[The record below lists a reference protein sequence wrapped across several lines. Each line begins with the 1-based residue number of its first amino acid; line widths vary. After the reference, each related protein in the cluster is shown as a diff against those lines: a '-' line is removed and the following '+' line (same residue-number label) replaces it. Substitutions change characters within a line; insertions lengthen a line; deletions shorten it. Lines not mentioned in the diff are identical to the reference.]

1 MYESDPNRVFF
12 HEIHPDRKRTPCIP
26 ARPSG
31 IVLFRPFPTP
41 PDSRAIAAAHLK
53 APDPMTIAPH
63 DLGLRTPAASRWHGL
78 RLGSVIAC
86 HGVVDFFS
94 FLFVPLI
101 TVIEGHLALTHEQG
115 SLLIAVGSIC
125 SGLIQPTTAWICD
138 RFNTRLPGVLGLFC
152 AGLAALLVGQVET
165 FGQLLLL
172 QVIAAS
178 GVGAFHPV
186 AAAATGKLGGRRRS
200 MALSGFYMAGML
212 GGMSGNVIFPVWVR
226 EMGQGD
232 TGFGLRSLAWAML
245 LAVAFTIVLQ
255 LAIGKLDH
263 RNARRA
269 EGVPAPHIPHRW
281 RSVWLLYAGNAIRFT
296 VNAAMMLLVARWTEL
311 EAVARAGTLD
321 LNDAL
326 RAEASVR
333 NGPLQAAMQLG
344 AGGAAM
350 LAGAFIAHRH
360 ERAALLLC
368 PLLGALAIA
377 LFPLTRGLETAMLST
392 LAAGLTCIVVG
403 IGTGALVPMTIGM
416 AQRLLPDH
424 TSLASG
430 LMLGGAWTIAAV
442 GPPLTQVVV
451 THAGFGAACLAIAG
465 ITAISGVLTLWLRV
479 PE

>member
-1 MYESDPNRVFF
+1 
-12 HEIHPDRKRTPCIP
+12 
-26 ARPSG
+26 
-31 IVLFRPFPTP
+31 
-41 PDSRAIAAAHLK
+41 
-53 APDPMTIAPH
+53 MTTAPH
-63 DLGLRTPAASRWHGL
+63 ELSAPPGKLVTSHGL
-78 RLGSVIAC
+78 RLGTIIAC

-101 TVIEGHLALTHEQG
+101 TVIEGHLTLTHEQG
-115 SLLIAVGSIC
+115 SLLIALGSIC

-138 RFNTRLPGVLGLFC
+138 RFNTRLPGILGVFC
-152 AGLAALLVGQVET
+152 AGLAALLIGHVET
-165 FGQLLLL
+165 FEQLLLL
-172 QVIAAS
+172 QVVAAS

-186 AAAATGKLGGRRRS
+186 AAAAAGKLGGRRRS
-200 MALSGFYMAGML
+200 LALSSFYMAGML
-212 GGMSGNVIFPVWVR
+212 GGMTGNVIFPVWVR
-226 EMGQGD
+226 DVGQGD

-245 LAVAFTIVLQ
+245 LAVAFTIFLHM
-255 LAIGKLDH
+255 AIRKLDH

-269 EGVPAPHIPHRW
+269 EGVAPPHIPHRW
-281 RSVWLLYAGNAIRFT
+281 RSVWLLYTGNAIRFT
-296 VNAAMMLLVARWTEL
+296 VNAALMLLVARWTEL

-333 NGPLQAAMQLG
+333 NGPLQAAMQFG

-350 LAGAFIAHRH
+350 LAGVFIAHRH
-360 ERAALLLC
+360 ERLALLLC

-377 LFPLTRGLETAMLST
+377 SFPLTRGLDSVTASM
-392 LAAGLTCIVVG
+392 LAAGLVCVVVG
-403 IGTGALVPMTIGM
+403 VGTGALVPMTIGM

-442 GPPLTQVVV
+442 GPPVTQLIVS
-451 THAGFGAACLAIAG
+451 HAGFGVACLAVAG
-465 ITAISGVLTLWLRV
+465 VTALSGVLTIWLRV